1 MGHGVTLEA
10 GMRWILTEAR
20 RGRRRAAAAPA
31 IGFPAPRRLLYQCLA
46 LAAAGLLS
54 GCAWWSGDAA
64 PAPRTELIG
73 IRQLDRDGGETRYLV
88 TLRIVNPGREA
99 LHVSGLTCHLRVD
112 GTLVAEGFSGPLASL
127 PPGSA
132 TRVAIEAR
140 ANFLAGLKLMAG
152 SAASGPRH
160 YRLEVRL
167 RRPWYLRPLMLTDI
181 GEVNIDR

>member
-1 MGHGVTLEA
+1 MSEQLLWVACETVETHLGIFSVLRS
-10 GMRWILTEAR
+10 MR
-20 RGRRRAAAAPA
+20 
-31 IGFPAPRRLLYQCLA
+31 
-46 LAAAGLLS
+46 
-54 GCAWWSGDAA
+54 
-64 PAPRTELIG
+64 
-73 IRQLDRDGGETRYLV
+73 ETM
-88 TLRIVNPGREA
+88 
-99 LHVSGLTCHLRVD
+99 
-112 GTLVAEGFSGPLASL
+112 
-127 PPGSA
+127 SA